1 VRRHGI
7 RFTASVLAFVASTAI
22 VSAQERAVVFLHGV
36 NSGPET
42 WQGAAERLRQRAMI
56 EPYRPATSWQ
66 NSMESQ
72 ADQVQRQVGHLPGS
86 TIAVGHSAGGIV
98 AREWSRQHG
107 LGGLVTVG
115 SPNLGAP
122 IANHVHEW
130 LGYNSDLLWVMGMV
144 FSRFA
149 DLPYDQWW
157 WVMAA
162 VEASL
167 NWGSVISQHG
177 IWHMVVTLGLDFGA
191 PFVHQLFVGSS
202 YLDFVLN
209 SGGNLSR
216 EAAQIPT
223 RVGIVNTM
231 SEFWRAGFWRLVGID
246 PQWSLITDAAAAG
259 LSYWGFE
266 TYWNADPLD
275 FNAQNFAFALWDAA
289 WWLWQFDEF
298 WCRATSDEIPLWYAH
313 CWENDGFVATRTQF
327 LPGAMIFRT
336 LDGPVHTGETEFFDD
351 QIYEA
356 MTSFMHVPVRG
367 TDSAPSPSPELP
379 PTSPPAPPPSTAP
392 PPPASGSPGT
402 PTMWP
407 GQWLAVNWW
416 VESPN
421 QRFYLSYQSDGNLV
435 LYRSDGFPIW
445 ATMTN
450 GTEPGYVAMQDDG
463 NFVIYDGRGVPIWH
477 TNTWGNPGAY
487 LSIHDDGNM
496 AIYSTGGQ
504 LLWQS
509 GSGGY

>member
-1 VRRHGI
+1 
-7 RFTASVLAFVASTAI
+7 
-22 VSAQERAVVFLHGV
+22 
-36 NSGPET
+36 
-42 WQGAAERLRQRAMI
+42 
-56 EPYRPATSWQ
+56 
-66 NSMESQ
+66 
-72 ADQVQRQVGHLPGS
+72 
-86 TIAVGHSAGGIV
+86 
-98 AREWSRQHG
+98 
-107 LGGLVTVG
+107 
-115 SPNLGAP
+115 
-122 IANHVHEW
+122 
-130 LGYNSDLLWVMGMV
+130 
-144 FSRFA
+144 
-149 DLPYDQWW
+149 
-157 WVMAA
+157 
-162 VEASL
+162 
-167 NWGSVISQHG
+167 
-177 IWHMVVTLGLDFGA
+177 
-191 PFVHQLFVGSS
+191 
-202 YLDFVLN
+202 
-209 SGGNLSR
+209 
-216 EAAQIPT
+216 
-223 RVGIVNTM
+223 
-231 SEFWRAGFWRLVGID
+231 
-246 PQWSLITDAAAAG
+246 
-259 LSYWGFE
+259 
-266 TYWNADPLD
+266 
-275 FNAQNFAFALWDAA
+275 
-289 WWLWQFDEF
+289 
-298 WCRATSDEIPLWYAH
+298 
-313 CWENDGFVATRTQF
+313 
-327 LPGAMIFRT
+327 MIFRT